1 MSDVVEIRGLRALG
15 HHGALPGEQDRAQP
29 FLVDVVFSYDM
40 ERAGRS
46 DSLDDAIDY
55 GVIATKVADVVSGQR
70 FALLEALADAICS
83 AVFEEDRID
92 SVEVRVQKLRPPVP
106 HDVVSIGVT
115 RRRSRVAT
123 RADG

>member
-1 MSDVVEIRGLRALG
+1 MSDVVEIRGLRVLG

-29 FLVDVVFSYDM
+29 FLIDVVFSYDM
-40 ERAGRS
+40 EQAGRT
-46 DSLDDAIDY
+46 DVLDDAIDY
-55 GVIATKVADVVSGQR
+55 GVVAADVALVVSGQR
-70 FALLEALADAICS
+70 FALLEALADAICA
-83 AVFEEDRID
+83 AVLEERRIE

-106 HDVVSIGVT
+106 LDVVSIGVT